1 MANVTYLIGAGASA
15 GKRGRDLPTGLP
27 EDDRIIEGLPCVSE
41 IATCLEEIV
50 NLLKRTKLPEEIEWL
65 NDSVGLN
72 SKEDWEQARIET
84 ALQFKQLLEKCAEH
98 STIDTYAKKLR
109 LRKDIPGLRKL
120 EQLLSLFFMYLQM
133 ENKPDSR
140 YDSFL
145 ASILQDNLHFPDH
158 IHVLSWNYD
167 SQFEIAY
174 DEYNEGE
181 YLYTGSKKSIIL
193 PPIVEVIKINGTAS
207 FEGQDNFVKYR
218 KQYIKGLK
226 SINPFIEG
234 KYGLDPNPF
243 LKQRR
248 MMELVFMYKLFIAG
262 QKDNTN
268 LSFAFDDYEPTD
280 AMYHQID
287 AIMSNTDV
295 LVVIGYTFPF
305 FNRGIDREILKNLK
319 PNAKIY
325 IQDLNPKYVRQSLEA
340 VLKDEQRQ
348 AQIVEINRTEQF
360 YLPPEL

>member
-50 NLLKRTKLPEEIEWL
+50 NLLERTKFPEEIEWL

-181 YLYTGSKKSIIL
+181 YLYTGSKRSKIM
-193 PPIVEVIKINGTAS
+193 PPLIEVIKINGTAS
-207 FEGQDNFVKYR
+207 FEEQDNFVKYR
-218 KQYIKGLK
+218 KQYINELK
-226 SINPFIEG
+226 SINPFING
-234 KYGLDPNPF
+234 KYGREPNPF
-243 LKQRR
+243 PKQRR

-305 FNRGIDREILKNLK
+305 FNREIDRKILNYLRSQ
-319 PNAKIY
+319 AKVY
-325 IQDLNPKYVRQSLEA
+325 IQDKYPNRIKQNFRA
-340 VLKDEQRQ
+340 VKNTIPEGHIELKEETD
-348 AQIVEINRTEQF
+348 QF
-360 YLPPEL
+360 FLPPEL